1 MAGEPLLQKNRTQV
15 LRWQDQGWAVGL
27 RWEEKKK
34 TVRRSWGRRS
44 RAGHAGAFSVTLT
57 LGQVQAK
64 RRFPPG
70 GRQASYHTAQ
80 GLIQHS
86 WRHQKVYSLAAL
98 FSLRCSS
105 DGYGVYET
113 GHGRQ
118 VFLATVNGIPSL
130 MADVS
135 GTPEQTARALALFLS
150 FNPEPAGG
158 WQVLSTAD
166 APQSWDV
173 LVQSATPSELRFA
186 RLSGESNILP
196 VCAAGGLAAALLGG
210 VVWWNLSQETP
221 SAPRPEET
229 QTGVKETVVK
239 EIPPETPAPVYLPHP
254 WAGMPTATHFLNRC
268 QRWRAAV
275 PVSLD
280 LWRLDRVSC
289 RAEGLEMVYQRQ
301 PGGTAARFAERV
313 KQVFNRTPVFNLV
326 SGGNDGVVFIPWANF
341 TLQDETAPDA
351 GTQLMQAVSWFQSR
365 QVSFSLSEV
374 KDPPAMPGEGAS
386 NDAPQP
392 IQDWDEYTFSITEK
406 HSPEWVLQG
415 LDLQGVRLSSVAYT
429 LSPQGQFTYQIEGHL
444 YAKNA
449 KK

>member
-1 MAGEPLLQKNRTQV
+1 MSDEQKPRTQV
-15 LRWQDQGWAVGL
+15 LRWQGQAWAVGL
-27 RWEEKKK
+27 RWEEKTKS
-34 TVRRSWGRRS
+34 VRRP
-44 RAGHAGAFSVTLT
+44 RARVKHTGTFSVTLT
-57 LGQVQAK
+57 PRQRQTK
-64 RRFPPG
+64 RLLPQG
-70 GRQASYHTAQ
+70 ARQASLLTAQ
-80 GLIQHS
+80 GRIKNS

-98 FSLRCSS
+98 FSLRSS
-105 DGYGVYET
+105 PDGYGIYQLDN
-113 GHGRQ
+113 GQ
-118 VFLATVNGIPSL
+118 LVFLATVNGMPSL
-130 MADVS
+130 MADVT
-135 GTPEQTARALALFLS
+135 GEPDHIARALTLFLS
-150 FNPEPAGG
+150 FNHEPAHG
-158 WQVLSTAD
+158 WQVLSTVA
-166 APQSWDV
+166 APQSWEV
-173 LVQSATPSELRFA
+173 LVQSATPSELQFA
-186 RLSGESNILP
+186 RLSGASNVLQ

-210 VVWWNLSQETP
+210 VVWWSLPADTP
-221 SAPRPEET
+221 PVT
-229 QTGVKETVVK
+229 ETVPENRQEQVK
-239 EIPPETPAPVYLPHP
+239 DIAPKTPAPVYLPHP
-254 WAGMPTATHFLNRC
+254 WASMPTATHFLNRC

-289 RAEGLEMVYQRQ
+289 RAKGLAMVYQRL

-374 KDPPAMPGEGAS
+374 KVPPVMPGEGAS

-415 LDLQGVRLSSVAYT
+415 LDMQGVRLSSVAYT

>member
-1 MAGEPLLQKNRTQV
+1 MSDEQKPRTQV
-15 LRWQDQGWAVGL
+15 LRWQGQAWAVGL
-27 RWEEKKK
+27 RWEEKTKS
-34 TVRRSWGRRS
+34 VRRP
-44 RAGHAGAFSVTLT
+44 RARVKHTGTFSVTLT
-57 LGQVQAK
+57 PGQRQTK
-64 RRFPPG
+64 RLLPQG
-70 GRQASYHTAQ
+70 ARQASLLTAQ
-80 GLIQHS
+80 GRIKNS

-98 FSLRCSS
+98 FSLRSS
-105 DGYGVYET
+105 PDGYGIYQLDN
-113 GHGRQ
+113 GQ
-118 VFLATVNGIPSL
+118 LVFLATVNGMPSL
-130 MADVS
+130 MADVT
-135 GTPEQTARALALFLS
+135 GEPDHIARALTLFLS
-150 FNPEPAGG
+150 FNHEPAHG
-158 WQVLSTAD
+158 WQVLSTVA
-166 APQSWDV
+166 APQSWEV
-173 LVQSATPSELRFA
+173 LVQSATPSELQFA
-186 RLSGESNILP
+186 RLSGASNVLQ

-210 VVWWNLSQETP
+210 VVWWSLPADTP
-221 SAPRPEET
+221 PVT
-229 QTGVKETVVK
+229 ETVPENRQEQVK
-239 EIPPETPAPVYLPHP
+239 DIAPKTPAPVYLPHP
-254 WAGMPTATHFLNRC
+254 WASMPTATHFLNRC

-289 RAEGLEMVYQRQ
+289 RAKGLAMVYQRL
-301 PGGTAARFAERV
+301 PGGSAARFAERV
-313 KQVFNRTPVFNLV
+313 KQVFNRSPVFNLV
-326 SGGNDGVVFIPWANF
+326 SGGNDGMVFIPWANF

-374 KDPPAMPGEGAS
+374 KVPPVMPGEGAS

-415 LDLQGVRLSSVAYT
+415 LDMQGVRLSSVAYT